1 MKNIMPRIKV
11 NDVSMYYESH
21 GQGEPIVFI
30 AGFSADHLAWAA
42 IVEYFKEKY
51 QVILFDNRGIG
62 QTDIPDG
69 FYSIDQMANDVA
81 DLCTALNIQQAHFVS
96 SSMGGFILQS
106 LAYRYPS
113 LVKSAVIGNSGAK
126 IHTTFNIYLQAQL
139 ELMKADAPL
148 KTLIKASCSWCFSYQ
163 FLSQPGVLEQLI
175 QIGLD
180 NPFPFTIKGHEGQ
193 YSALQQ
199 FDSQNWIGQIKVPV
213 LVVTAD
219 QDIII
224 RERDSKYL
232 ADNIPG
238 ARYYCFTECG
248 HLPQLE
254 YPEKFVQI
262 VREFIETLK

>member
-1 MKNIMPRIKV
+1 MPRIKV

-69 FYSIDQMANDVA
+69 LYSIDQMANDVA